1 MVVIDEYTRQCLAI
15 HVTRRIRAEDAFDV
29 FAELMQ
35 THDIAEHIR
44 SDNGPVSVKWCKS
57 VLHSSW
63 ELRRSYET
71 LASFHT
77 PKYIFPI
84 WFYGCLLHSPKAA

>member
-44 SDNGPVSVKWCKS
+44 SDNGPVS
-57 VLHSSW
+57 SSGVNPFSI
-63 ELRRSYET
+63 LPGNY
-71 LASFHT
+71 
-77 PKYIFPI
+77 
-84 WFYGCLLHSPKAA
+84 AALMKP